1 MSKNSNRFKNLIIKI
16 KKRDKKKKR
25 KTPQNCKIQC
35 RGQKF
40 MTTTRTTKKM

>member
-16 KKRDKKKKR
+16 KKRDKKKR

-40 MTTTRTTKKM
+40 MTTTTTKKKCD